1 MPGVAVS
8 VATVPLAKD
17 SLQSIPQLI
26 PAGELVTVP
35 VPDLLTA
42 KSKVPEVSRGS
53 FDWAWLDMTVGTR
66 SGFTP

>member
-1 MPGVAVS
+1 MLGVAVS

-42 KSKVPEVSRGS
+42 KSKVPEVSRGN
-53 FDWAWLDMTVGTR
+53 FDWA
-66 SGFTP
+66 